1 MNLLELLRTEGSKFL
16 QDAMPGGALNP
27 EINRQGLLDTLAL
40 GTAPV
45 PVAGDI
51 AGLAADVNR
60 MVQNPE
66 ERTLGNAALAGL
78 GLLPFVP
85 SFGTVKRVGNLR
97 VAPSSDDVNEVMDA
111 SFRFAKRG
119 GNRTMPIEQLT
130 GGVRMTD
137 AKEAERVKSL
147 AQRMSGPDGFVS
159 RLVVD
164 DAGNVLEGQHRLEAL
179 RMLGQKDVPVT
190 VIQDLS
196 RKYNTDAMEQAAFGM
211 MRRDQAN
218 QMVRNAI
225 DALEDSGS
233 VEKALQEYV
242 MPPQFQKQFEAVL
255 RASQRKN

>member
-1 MNLLELLRTEGSKFL
+1 L
-16 QDAMPGGALNP
+16 QTAGAAGDAMMVVPP
-27 EINRQGLLDTLAL
+27 VGLGIKAATTAGKTARAL
-40 GTAPV
+40 GNLPV
-45 PVAGDI
+45 KPSTDDAGQVMGRN
-51 AGLAADVNR
+51 GLPTE
-60 MVQNPE
+60 M
-66 ERTLGNAALAGL
+66 LGATGQ
-78 GLLPFVP
+78 
-85 SFGTVKRVGNLR
+85 GTQSQAVRRVGNLR
-97 VAPSSDDVNEVMDA
+97 VTPSSDDVNEVMDA
-111 SFRFAKRG
+111 SFRFASRG

-147 AQRMSGPDGFVS
+147 AERMSGPEGFVS